1 MPIEQAED
9 SITSDGYVSPRP
21 WQPIY
26 IGRRTTAAEAL
37 RAIKRGHRVF
47 IGSGCSEPQYLAQ
60 CLEEIIPLLADLEIL
75 HILSVGKPRFTDAKL
90 FDKCRLKSFFV
101 ASASREAVAE
111 GRADYTPV
119 NLVDIPELFHSG
131 AIPIDVALIQVSLPD
146 RHGFCSYGIAV
157 DIVKS
162 AARTA
167 KHVIAQVNPQM
178 PVTLGDSFIH
188 VRDIDAFV
196 EYDEPLLEVALPL
209 MNPIAVD
216 IGRHVAKLIEDGSTI
231 RAGVGSVSTA
241 ALYALEDKKDLGVH
255 ADMLTDAYLHLVK
268 KGVITNARKTLHPG
282 KIVASFCLGS
292 RELYDFV
299 NDNPMVAL
307 YPIEYTNNYLVI
319 SENDMMV
326 SINSGLEVDLTGQ
339 VCSDSLGYEI
349 YSGIGGA
356 IDFLRGA
363 RHSRKGKAIV
373 VVPSRTL
380 DGGKSR
386 IVPYLAEGAGVVT
399 TRGGVQYVVTEYG
412 IAHLH
417 GKSIRERALA
427 LIGIAHPDFRD
438 TLMQD
443 AERLHYLHKGLVP
456 YNAAR
461 AVYPFDREVTQIFP
475 DNLEMAFRPVKPTD
489 ERAMKEF
496 FYSLPRDESYIRFL
510 STMKAFPHYDVQR
523 MLNIDYQSQVTV
535 VGLAGGEEA
544 TRIIAIARYTMD
556 PPSEVAEIDFAVHP
570 DFCRKG
576 IASFLVRHLAEIAR
590 SNGAKSLV
598 AYLTRGNER
607 VLGVFQKLGYVVESS
622 YRSGVYEIRLNFSP
636 QAAAC
641 ITETED
647 TKNETGRRGLPVSA
661 K

>member
-1 MPIEQAED
+1 MPNRRADDPIPRD
-9 SITSDGYVSPRP
+9 SYASPRP
-21 WQPIY
+21 WHSIY
-26 IGRRTTAAEAL
+26 QKRRTTAQQAL

-47 IGSGCSEPQYLAQ
+47 IGSGCSEPQYLTQ

-75 HILSVGKPRFTDAKL
+75 HILSVGKPRFTDAAF

-119 NLVDIPELFHSG
+119 NLGDIPELFHSG
-131 AIPIDVALIQVSLPD
+131 AMPIDVALIQVSPPD
-146 RHGFCSYGIAV
+146 RHGYCSYGVAV

-162 AARTA
+162 AAQTA
-167 KHVIAQVNPQM
+167 RHVIAQVNLQM

-188 VRDIDAFV
+188 VRDIDSFV
-196 EYDEPLLEVALPL
+196 EYEEPLLEVALPL

-241 ALYALEDKKDLGVH
+241 ALYALEEKKDLGVH

-282 KIVASFCLGS
+282 KIIASFCLGS

-299 NDNPMVAL
+299 DNNPMVAL
-307 YPIEYTNNYLVI
+307 YPIEYTNDYLVI

-356 IDFLRGA
+356 LDFLRGA
-363 RHSRKGKAIV
+363 RHSRKGKAIIV
-373 VVPSRTL
+373 LPSVTL
-380 DGGKSR
+380 DGAKSR

-399 TRGGVQYVVTEYG
+399 TRGAVQYIVTEYG
-412 IAHLH
+412 IASLH
-417 GKSIRERALA
+417 GKSVRERALA
-427 LIGIAHPDFRD
+427 LISIAHPDFREK
-438 TLMQD
+438 LVHD

-456 YNAAR
+456 YSAAR
-461 AVYPFDREVTQIFP
+461 AVYPFDREVSQIFP
-475 DNLEMAFRPVKPTD
+475 GGLQVTFRPVKPTD

-496 FYSLPRDESYIRFL
+496 FYSLPREESYIRFL
-510 STMKAFPHYDVQR
+510 SIMKVFPHYDVHR
-523 MLNIDYQSQVTV
+523 MINVDYQKEVTI
-535 VGLAGGEEA
+535 VGLAGGAEA
-544 TRIIAIARYTMD
+544 NRIIAVGRYTMGG
-556 PPSEVAEIDFAVHP
+556 PSEAAEVDFIVHP
-570 DFCRKG
+570 DYGRKG
-576 IASFLVRHLAEIAR
+576 IASFLVCHLAEIAR
-590 SNGAKSLV
+590 SNSARTLV
-598 AYLTRGNER
+598 AYITRGNEG
-607 VLGVFQKLGYVVESS
+607 VMGVFHKLGYVVESS
-622 YRSGVYEIRLNFSP
+622 YKNGVYEIRLSFGKK
-636 QAAAC
+636 AAAC
-641 ITETED
+641 VTD
-647 TKNETGRRGLPVSA
+647 YSP
-661 K
+661 